1 ELAAAASG
9 PLVGRQ
15 AELAQ
20 LEAWW
25 KGGREPNSERVML
38 LAGDPGIGKTRL
50 LAETAV
56 RAFASGAIVLAG
68 RAPEET
74 LVPYQPFLEALGH
87 YVSRAPLEELRSVAR
102 EYGAEISRLM
112 PELRRR
118 VPELPQPDPGD
129 PETDRYRLFEA
140 VVGLLAEISSAVPV
154 LIVLDDLQWA
164 DRPTLL
170 LLRHLARSPHNTRVS
185 IMGAYRDVDQWSE
198 GFDAALAGLRRE
210 RLMVQL
216 DVGGLGEAEA
226 MELVR
231 LRVGGTPSLELMQ
244 ALYRET
250 EGNPFFIEEI
260 VRHLS
265 DFGVRSGEAGARDLE
280 RVGLPDDIRD
290 VISRRLE
297 RLAPGSIEWLRVAA
311 VLGRDFDAGLLE
323 RVLGFDEDRFLAALE
338 DALDAGLVTEAPGDP
353 GRYSF
358 AHALIRET
366 LYEGM
371 SSARRARIHRRIGLA
386 LESAATRHPDDSQ
399 IGALALHFTRAAE
412 PEDAE
417 RAIRYGLQAG
427 EQATAMLANE
437 EAAAHYAR
445 ALEVLDRS
453 DPEALRRRCDLLLE
467 LGEAQVRSGERPLAW
482 ATFREA
488 AALAAQLG
496 DKGSLARAAIG
507 ASRRYVQPPGVID
520 EELIAM
526 IEQAAEM
533 TADERTVTRV
543 RLLSRLCG
551 ALYFSDRRHQ
561 MEALSIEASE
571 IAAELDEPQAIA
583 LAAAARRR
591 AYWGPGNVERRL
603 ADSTLLLRA
612 AREATD
618 LELTLQGHAWLV
630 VDLLEHGDRKGV
642 EVQIEA
648 FSAGAE
654 SLRQPLY
661 LWNAAVWQAMLALL
675 DGRLEEAEQLAAA
688 AMSSGIRSEGVT
700 APQYFAVQVLY
711 LRREQARMGELEDAV
726 REALGTN
733 ADRAAWR
740 AGLALLLHETGRTEE
755 ARSEFDLLARDGFG
769 WIPRDGDWMVV
780 SALAA
785 DLAHALDDAPRA
797 ALLYDLLT
805 PFADTNVVIGLG
817 AVCLG
822 ATSRYLG
829 RLALTLGRRADAVA
843 HLRHAVAA
851 NASLQATVEL
861 AHARVDLAWALG
873 AGREAVEMLEAA
885 EAAAAE
891 LRLPAVARR
900 AAVVRERLSEG
911 R

>member
-1 ELAAAASG
+1 
-9 PLVGRQ
+9 
-15 AELAQ
+15 
-20 LEAWW
+20 
-25 KGGREPNSERVML
+25 
-38 LAGDPGIGKTRL
+38 
-50 LAETAV
+50 
-56 RAFASGAIVLAG
+56 
-68 RAPEET
+68 
-74 LVPYQPFLEALGH
+74 
-87 YVSRAPLEELRSVAR
+87 
-102 EYGAEISRLM
+102 
-112 PELRRR
+112 
-118 VPELPQPDPGD
+118 
-129 PETDRYRLFEA
+129 
-140 VVGLLAEISSAVPV
+140 
-154 LIVLDDLQWA
+154 
-164 DRPTLL
+164 
-170 LLRHLARSPHNTRVS
+170 
-185 IMGAYRDVDQWSE
+185 
-198 GFDAALAGLRRE
+198 
-210 RLMVQL
+210 
-216 DVGGLGEAEA
+216 
-226 MELVR
+226 
-231 LRVGGTPSLELMQ
+231 
-244 ALYRET
+244 
-250 EGNPFFIEEI
+250 
-260 VRHLS
+260 
-265 DFGVRSGEAGARDLE
+265 
-280 RVGLPDDIRD
+280 
-290 VISRRLE
+290 
-297 RLAPGSIEWLRVAA
+297 
-311 VLGRDFDAGLLE
+311 
-323 RVLGFDEDRFLAALE
+323 
-338 DALDAGLVTEAPGDP
+338 
-353 GRYSF
+353 
-358 AHALIRET
+358 
-366 LYEGM
+366 M
-371 SSARRARIHRRIGLA
+371 SSARRARVHRRVGAA
-386 LESAATRHPDDSQ
+386 LESAPAHPDESQ

-488 AALAAQLG
+488 ATLAAELG

-551 ALYFSDRRHQ
+551 ALYFSDRRDQ
-561 MEALSIEASE
+561 MVALSHEATE
-571 IAAELDEPQAIA
+571 IAAELNEPQAIA

-591 AYWGPGNVERRL
+591 AYWGPGDLERRL

-612 AREATD
+612 AREAGD

-630 VDLLEHGDRKGV
+630 VDLLERGDRKGV

-661 LWNAAVWQAMLALL
+661 LWNAGVWQAMRALL
-675 DGRLEEAEQLAAA
+675 DGRLDEAEQLAAA
-688 AMSSGIRSEGVT
+688 AVSSGIRSEGVT

-711 LRREQARMGELEDAV
+711 LRREQARMGELEDPV

-733 ADRAAWR
+733 AERAAWR
-740 AGLALLLHETGRTEE
+740 AGLSLLLHETGRTEE
-755 ARSEFDLLARDGFG
+755 ARAEFERLARDDFAG
-769 WIPRDGDWMVV
+769 IPRDGDWMVV
-780 SALAA
+780 TALAA
-785 DLAHALDDAPRA
+785 DLAHAFDDAPRA
-797 ALLYDLLT
+797 AVLYDLLT
-805 PFADTNVVIGLG
+805 PFADANVVIGLG

-829 RLALTLGRRADAVA
+829 RLALTLGRDADAVA
-843 HLRHAVAA
+843 HLRDAVAA
-851 NASLQATVEL
+851 NAALEATVEL
-861 AHARVDLAWALG
+861 AHSWVDLAGALG
-873 AGREAVEMLEAA
+873 AGGEAVELLERA

-891 LRLPAVARR
+891 RRLPAVARR

>member
-1 ELAAAASG
+1 
-9 PLVGRQ
+9 
-15 AELAQ
+15 
-20 LEAWW
+20 
-25 KGGREPNSERVML
+25 
-38 LAGDPGIGKTRL
+38 
-50 LAETAV
+50 
-56 RAFASGAIVLAG
+56 
-68 RAPEET
+68 
-74 LVPYQPFLEALGH
+74 
-87 YVSRAPLEELRSVAR
+87 
-102 EYGAEISRLM
+102 
-112 PELRRR
+112 
-118 VPELPQPDPGD
+118 
-129 PETDRYRLFEA
+129 
-140 VVGLLAEISSAVPV
+140 
-154 LIVLDDLQWA
+154 
-164 DRPTLL
+164 
-170 LLRHLARSPHNTRVS
+170 
-185 IMGAYRDVDQWSE
+185 
-198 GFDAALAGLRRE
+198 
-210 RLMVQL
+210 
-216 DVGGLGEAEA
+216 
-226 MELVR
+226 
-231 LRVGGTPSLELMQ
+231 
-244 ALYRET
+244 
-250 EGNPFFIEEI
+250 
-260 VRHLS
+260 
-265 DFGVRSGEAGARDLE
+265 
-280 RVGLPDDIRD
+280 
-290 VISRRLE
+290 
-297 RLAPGSIEWLRVAA
+297 
-311 VLGRDFDAGLLE
+311 
-323 RVLGFDEDRFLAALE
+323 
-338 DALDAGLVTEAPGDP
+338 
-353 GRYSF
+353 
-358 AHALIRET
+358 
-366 LYEGM
+366 
-371 SSARRARIHRRIGLA
+371 
-386 LESAATRHPDDSQ
+386 
-399 IGALALHFTRAAE
+399 
-412 PEDAE
+412 
-417 RAIRYGLQAG
+417 
-427 EQATAMLANE
+427 
-437 EAAAHYAR
+437 
-445 ALEVLDRS
+445 
-453 DPEALRRRCDLLLE
+453 
-467 LGEAQVRSGERPLAW
+467 
-482 ATFREA
+482 
-488 AALAAQLG
+488 
-496 DKGSLARAAIG
+496 
-507 ASRRYVQPPGVID
+507 
-520 EELIAM
+520 
-526 IEQAAEM
+526 
-533 TADERTVTRV
+533 
-543 RLLSRLCG
+543 
-551 ALYFSDRRHQ
+551 Q

-861 AHARVDLAWALG
+861 AHAQVDLAWALG

>member
-1 ELAAAASG
+1 
-9 PLVGRQ
+9 
-15 AELAQ
+15 
-20 LEAWW
+20 
-25 KGGREPNSERVML
+25 
-38 LAGDPGIGKTRL
+38 
-50 LAETAV
+50 
-56 RAFASGAIVLAG
+56 
-68 RAPEET
+68 
-74 LVPYQPFLEALGH
+74 
-87 YVSRAPLEELRSVAR
+87 
-102 EYGAEISRLM
+102 
-112 PELRRR
+112 
-118 VPELPQPDPGD
+118 
-129 PETDRYRLFEA
+129 
-140 VVGLLAEISSAVPV
+140 
-154 LIVLDDLQWA
+154 
-164 DRPTLL
+164 
-170 LLRHLARSPHNTRVS
+170 
-185 IMGAYRDVDQWSE
+185 
-198 GFDAALAGLRRE
+198 
-210 RLMVQL
+210 
-216 DVGGLGEAEA
+216 
-226 MELVR
+226 
-231 LRVGGTPSLELMQ
+231 
-244 ALYRET
+244 
-250 EGNPFFIEEI
+250 
-260 VRHLS
+260 
-265 DFGVRSGEAGARDLE
+265 
-280 RVGLPDDIRD
+280 
-290 VISRRLE
+290 
-297 RLAPGSIEWLRVAA
+297 
-311 VLGRDFDAGLLE
+311 
-323 RVLGFDEDRFLAALE
+323 
-338 DALDAGLVTEAPGDP
+338 
-353 GRYSF
+353 
-358 AHALIRET
+358 
-366 LYEGM
+366 
-371 SSARRARIHRRIGLA
+371 SARRARIHRRIGLA